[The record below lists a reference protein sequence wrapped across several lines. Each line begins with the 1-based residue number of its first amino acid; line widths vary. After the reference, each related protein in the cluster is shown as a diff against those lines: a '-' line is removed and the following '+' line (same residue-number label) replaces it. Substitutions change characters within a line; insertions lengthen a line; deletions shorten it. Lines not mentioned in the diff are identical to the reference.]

1 MVLWPYFVVN
11 EVLSALWKVTSW
23 AVQPLCPF
31 SCDDPH
37 AGGGFPYVHLLKQMQ
52 LINAE
57 EAKLRKQ
64 SKITAKWIPFLL
76 LLRPK
81 HTILGT
87 RILTVVDGSAFFLV
101 FSFLSLSICCPLCLG
116 CLLFEQ
122 TFVFCFGTVAN
133 MMWCVTSAPSG
144 IRQVVICGW
153 VWYQCLS
160 SFYFCFYFFAARE
173 RRPVLIN
180 QLVCD

>member
-1 MVLWPYFVVN
+1 M
-11 EVLSALWKVTSW
+11 LSGKWHHGQFNPSV
-23 AVQPLCPF
+23 PF
-31 SCDDPH
+31 PVMILML
-37 AGGGFPYVHLLKQMQ
+37 GGGFPYVHLLKQMQ

-101 FSFLSLSICCPLCLG
+101 FSFLSLSICCPLCLDR
-116 CLLFEQ
+116 LLFEQ

-160 SFYFCFYFFAARE
+160 SIFVFIF
-173 RRPVLIN
+173 L
-180 QLVCD
+180 QLGKEGLY